1 MLADSFVHPGF
12 TLAFIYP
19 GTPEYDE
26 AAEVRY
32 QALYADLELPCALI
46 ADTDGRTYRHLA
58 AFDLV
63 GHIVGYARI
72 WLDDGHSQIFQVS
85 VSSAWRGRNVGATLV
100 RELVALAASLGRT
113 EVTLDARA
121 HVIGFYERL
130 GFTAWGDEFLSARTG
145 TPHRAMRLTLPATES

>member
-1 MLADSFVHPGF
+1 MLSNSSLDPGF

-19 GTPEYDE
+19 GTPEYEE

-32 QALYADLELPCALI
+32 ESLYADLELPRALI

-58 AFDLV
+58 AFDPV

-85 VSSAWRGRNVGATLV
+85 VSSAWRGRNVGVALA
-100 RELVALAASLGRT
+100 RELVELAASLGRSD
-113 EVTLDARA
+113 VTLDARV
-121 HVIGFYERL
+121 HVIGFYEQL
-130 GFTAWGDEFLSARTG
+130 GFQSYGEEFLSARTG